1 MSGVNSSAGQPVNGE
16 YRYHWVAF
24 VTIFTK
30 EVRRFTRIW
39 PQTLLPPAISMVLYF
54 VIFGAVIGSRIGTM
68 GGFSYMTYV
77 LPGLVMMSV
86 ITNSFSNVAS
96 SFFSHKFQRS
106 IEEVLI
112 APVPNVII
120 LAGFVLGGV
129 ARGVITG
136 VIVMGLGMFFVDL
149 QIHDLLATVLAVVM
163 TATVFALG
171 GFINGV
177 FARKFDDVA
186 IIPTFVLTPM
196 TYLGG
201 VFYSIDIL
209 PEFWQRVS
217 MVNPILY
224 QVNTFRYGLLGEGS
238 GIDNPLAG
246 FSGFSYLVT
255 LAVVLL
261 LGAYGLYLL
270 KTGRGLR
277 S

>member
-1 MSGVNSSAGQPVNGE
+1 MSGINSSAGQPVNGE

-24 VTIFTK
+24 VTIFAK
-30 EVRRFTRIW
+30 EVRRFMRIW

-77 LPGLVMMSV
+77 LPGLVMMSI

-136 VIVMGLGMFFVDL
+136 AIVMGLGLFFVDL

-224 QVNTFRYGLLGEGS
+224 QVHTFRYGLLGEGS
-238 GIDNPLAG
+238 GIDSPLAG

-255 LAVVLL
+255 LAVILL
-261 LGAYGLYLL
+261 LGAYSLYLL